1 MCFQKKKA
9 NGKDEAGMI
18 KVKQIMHDLLL
29 K

>member
-9 NGKDEAGMI
+9 NGQDEAGMI
-18 KVKQIMHDLLL
+18 KVKQIMNDLLL